1 MTTVRGY
8 SPAKSL
14 AECSSLAGSQFGP
27 TAGKAL
33 VSLL

>member
-8 SPAKSL
+8 STAKSL
-14 AECSSLAGSQFGP
+14 AECSSHAGSQFEP

-33 VSLL
+33 ASLF